1 MADFQHLALS
11 FICSKRSRL
20 RFETTQESSFNS
32 SSSCPGDQPECPR
45 KQAIWIFSFSF
56 LKDSALLISIPKYN
70 LKESDE
76 SLQSQAAMINF
87 SRSTGPPS
95 YTSAW
100 PRAKCLNWSSN
111 WINFLPKGRFKIT
124 PNVPSSSEWLDK
136 KTILLQKLG
145 SCRDG
150 WESSILPDK
159 DADCLNLEVIFKRFN
174 LPRTG

>member
-1 MADFQHLALS
+1 MADFQHFAFS
-11 FICSKRSRL
+11 FICSKRSKL
-20 RFETTQESSFNS
+20 RFETTQESNFNS
-32 SSSCPGDQPECPR
+32 SSSWPGDQPECPR

-70 LKESDE
+70 RKESEE

-111 WINFLPKGRFKIT
+111 WINFFCLEGGLRSPPKFLHPLNDSIKKLCFCK
-124 PNVPSSSEWLDK
+124 SSDPAGK
-136 KTILLQKLG
+136 DGIAIY
-145 SCRDG
+145 CR
-150 WESSILPDK
+150 IKMLI
-159 DADCLNLEVIFKRFN
+159 A
-174 LPRTG
+174 